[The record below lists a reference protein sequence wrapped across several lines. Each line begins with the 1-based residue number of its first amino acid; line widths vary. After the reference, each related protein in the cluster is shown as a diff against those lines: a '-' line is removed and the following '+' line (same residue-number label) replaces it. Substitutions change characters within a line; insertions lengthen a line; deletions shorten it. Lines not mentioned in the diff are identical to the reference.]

1 MQFTATVAD
10 LQSAVSAVLPAV
22 PSRPSLLS
30 LSHILITVTDDRATL
45 HGTDLTVGVT
55 RTLSVRDAT
64 PGDAL
69 IPGKLSNDI
78 LSALPADA
86 VVTLTVDGNH
96 VQLRTQ
102 RNTSRLAALDPQEY
116 PTIPDGDIA
125 LGTLPG
131 ATLLDLLNSVAYAT
145 ATEDSRPVLS
155 GINVSAENGE
165 ITAVAADGFRLALRR
180 IAADVTPFTLLINS
194 AMVKPLR
201 QLCRADDVVQLYTG
215 NLRRHLVLRSERWS
229 LVGAIID
236 GTYPDARRI
245 IPKSA
250 TSTAS
255 FDDNKELLR
264 TLALMSLTAENS
276 LVRVSFDDGQLR
288 MASNDQ
294 TNHSVAQVPATT
306 HGATLPTVG
315 LNTRYLREAVQALGG
330 SAAICATH
338 ANAPVVII
346 PAAELPGDITAAS
359 SLHVVMPM
367 SIRG

>member
-22 PSRPSLLS
+22 PSRPTLLS
-30 LSHILITVTDDRATL
+30 LSHILITVADDRATL
-45 HGTDLTVGVT
+45 HGTNLTVGVT

-64 PGDAL
+64 PGEAL
-69 IPGKLSNDI
+69 IPGKLSADI

-86 VVTLTVDGNH
+86 DVTLTIDGNY
-96 VQLRTQ
+96 VQLRTH
-102 RNTSRLAALDPQEY
+102 RNTSRLAVLDPQDY
-116 PTIPDGDIA
+116 PTIPNGDIA
-125 LGTLPG
+125 LGTLSG
-131 ATLLDLLNSVAYAT
+131 AVLLELLNSVAYA
-145 ATEDSRPVLS
+145 AAAEESRPVLS
-155 GINVSAENGE
+155 GINVSAEAGS
-165 ITAVAADGFRLALRR
+165 ITAVAADGFRLAMRR

-201 QLCRADDVVQLYTG
+201 QLCRADDVVQLFTG
-215 NLRRHLVLRSERWS
+215 SLRRHLVLRSDRWS

-250 TSTAS
+250 TSAAA
-255 FDDNKELLR
+255 FDDNRELLR

-306 HGATLPTVG
+306 HGNVLPNVG

-330 SAAICATH
+330 AAAICATSPQS
-338 ANAPVVII
+338 AVVII
-346 PAAELPGDITAAS
+346 PAAEFPGDITAAS

-367 SIRG
+367 SVKG

>member
-22 PSRPSLLS
+22 PSRPTLPS
-30 LSHILITVTDDRATL
+30 LSHILITVADDCATL

-64 PGDAL
+64 PGEAL

-86 VVTLTVDGNH
+86 NVTLTIDGNH
-96 VQLRTQ
+96 VQLRTH
-102 RNTSRLAALDPQEY
+102 RNTSRLAVLDPQDY
-116 PTIPDGDIA
+116 PTIPNGDIA
-125 LGTLPG
+125 LGTLSG
-131 ATLLDLLNSVAYAT
+131 AVLLELLNSVAYAA
-145 ATEDSRPVLS
+145 ATENSRPVLS
-155 GINVSAENGE
+155 GINVSAEAGS
-165 ITAVAADGFRLALRR
+165 ITAVAADGFRLAMRR

-201 QLCRADDVVQLYTG
+201 QLCRADDVVQLFTG
-215 NLRRHLVLRSERWS
+215 SLRRHLVLRSERWS

-250 TSTAS
+250 TSAAA
-255 FDDNKELLR
+255 FDDNRELLR

-294 TNHSVAQVPATT
+294 INHSVAQVPATT
-306 HGATLPTVG
+306 HGNALPNVG
-315 LNTRYLREAVQALGG
+315 LNTRYLREAVQALGS
-330 SAAICATH
+330 SAAICATSPQS
-338 ANAPVVII
+338 AVVII
-346 PAAELPGDITAAS
+346 PAAEFPGDITAAS

-367 SIRG
+367 SVRG